1 MPTYEYRC
9 TKGHTFELFHSIRDD
24 KPKRC
29 PKCGARA
36 KRVPAR
42 GAGLL
47 FKGSGFYITDYRS
60 KSYKEKASAEKSSE
74 AGTSGGSD
82 KPASSSG
89 PGPGSGSGSGP
100 GASSGGASGKSESG
114 TKPREGGASHKPES
128 GSKPSEGGAKKS
140 GRRDHGTPGK
150 SGG

>member
-36 KRVPAR
+36 KRVPAG

-47 FKGSGFYITDYRS
+47 FKGSGFYITDYGKDGKGPR
-60 KSYKEKASAEKSSE
+60 KPEEKPAAEKPAE
-74 AGTSGGSD
+74 KKGETAAD
-82 KPASSSG
+82 K
-89 PGPGSGSGSGP
+89 
-100 GASSGGASGKSESG
+100 E
-114 TKPREGGASHKPES
+114 TKKAEPTAKKAKPE
-128 GSKPSEGGAKKS
+128 
-140 GRRDHGTPGK
+140 
-150 SGG
+150 